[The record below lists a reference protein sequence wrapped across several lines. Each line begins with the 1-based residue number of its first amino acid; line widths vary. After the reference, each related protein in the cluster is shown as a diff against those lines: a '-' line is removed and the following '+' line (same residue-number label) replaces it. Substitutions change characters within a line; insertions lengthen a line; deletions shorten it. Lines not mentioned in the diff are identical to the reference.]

1 VRTTERRKEEKGD
14 KFAPF
19 PLPSLPEN
27 FWKVIRSEVPIQTFQ
42 RPKNGGAGYTY
53 IAASELQNMP

>member
-1 VRTTERRKEEKGD
+1 MRTTERRKEEKGD

-42 RPKNGGAGYTY
+42 RPKTVALA
-53 IAASELQNMP
+53 ILI